1 MSRIDDILS
10 KSVSNIVAEIEAATE
25 ETLEEQY
32 EFCIH
37 ISYDFLD
44 YSFAMLKKR
53 IEQLAE
59 HSDIIFDYHFETNGP
74 VKHELMYSNLS
85 FYFNLTEKRTAK
97 DLWLFLYR
105 IASID
110 SFTVIRMPIMWKNN
124 WTGMAIGTI
133 KMYKNDFNVSNQI
146 KPMLMTFLPKEEFS
160 EQYCIDLS
168 RLTEHLEDVM
178 RFKHSKQIRIPGIL
192 YNYNKD
198 LFYTADNALEA
209 WQKWIFI
216 QEATSKY
223 VRGSVSLFLIDPI
236 DHFMEFLVRWFY
248 DSSFRPNMNYLTG
261 VYDFVNNKLKSS
273 DISHEHHKGIGA
285 IQFANTIRIDE
296 YGKVTRL

>member
-10 KSVSNIVAEIEAATE
+10 KSVSNIDAEIDAATE
-25 ETLEEQY
+25 ETLEERY

-37 ISYDFLD
+37 ITYDFLD

-85 FYFNLTEKRTAK
+85 FYFNLTKKREAK
-97 DLWLFLYR
+97 DLWLFIYR
-105 IASID
+105 LASID
-110 SFTVIRMPIMWKNN
+110 DFSVARLPVMWKNN
-124 WTGMAIGTI
+124 WTGTAIGTN
-133 KMYKNDFNVSNQI
+133 KMFKKDIHSTSQVRV
-146 KPMLMTFLPKEEFS
+146 MLKMFLPKENFT
-160 EQYCIDLS
+160 EQYCTDLS
-168 RLTEHLEDVM
+168 RYAFQYPRVRM
-178 RFKHSKQIRIPGIL
+178 FRRSKQIRIPGIL

-216 QEATSKY
+216 KEATSKY
-223 VRGSVSLFLIDPI
+223 TEWHQPDLLIGPL
-236 DHFMEFLVRWFY
+236 DHFAEFLVRWCY
-248 DSSFRPNMNYLTG
+248 DSSFAPSMNYLTG
-261 VYDFVNNKLKSS
+261 IYDFINHELTLN
-273 DISHEHHKGIGA
+273 DIATGYHYGIGA

-296 YGKVTRL
+296 NGKITRL

>member
-1 MSRIDDILS
+1 MSRIDDILN
-10 KSVSNIVAEIEAATE
+10 KSVSNIDAEIDAAIE
-25 ETLEEQY
+25 ETLEERY

-37 ISYDFLD
+37 ITYDFLD
-44 YSFAMLKKR
+44 NGIMFLQKR
-53 IEQLAE
+53 IKHIAE
-59 HSDIIFDYHFETNGP
+59 HSDIIFDYHFETDGP
-74 VKHELMYSNLS
+74 VKHELMYSNLT
-85 FYFNLTEKRTAK
+85 FYFNLTEKREAK

-110 SFTVIRMPIMWKNN
+110 SFTVIRLPIMWKNN
-124 WTGMAIGTI
+124 WTGMAIGTD
-133 KMYKNDFNVSNQI
+133 KMYKNDFNVSDSI
-146 KPMLMTFLPKEEFS
+146 RPILMTFLSNEEFS

-168 RLTEHLEDVM
+168 RLTGHLEDVM

-216 QEATSKY
+216 KEATSKY
-223 VRGSVSLFLIDPI
+223 AKWNDSRFLIDQI
-236 DHFMEFLVRWFY
+236 DHFMEFRVRWFY

-296 YGKVTRL
+296 NGKVTRQ